1 MVRAWGGW
9 WAGTGVGGES
19 GRHHGCTCAEPASA
33 NQGLV
38 DQRHRCFASCHC
50 KKWGKVLELS
60 CRTFSVKRPE
70 LSVLCPLCVSGL
82 GTALCAEVILGHP
95 PPASGNTSNAM
106 WLLHFFLFFPPG
118 TGNTQNQ
125 LFYYYLGRGGYDFI
139 VWGFFFLKMKN
150 KKLYIIYIL
159 YT

>member
-1 MVRAWGGW
+1 MSWKRAPRFLSVSHPLPRAKPMVRAWGGW
-9 WAGTGVGGES
+9 GAGAGVGGES

-33 NQGLV
+33 NQELV

-106 WLLHFFLFFPPG
+106 WLLHFFLFFSSWYWQYTTPAVLL
-118 TGNTQNQ
+118 
-125 LFYYYLGRGGYDFI
+125 LFGEGR
-139 VWGFFFLKMKN
+139 V
-150 KKLYIIYIL
+150 
-159 YT
+159 